1 MKKTLS
7 LFITIL
13 VISFSTVGLCGNIV
27 YPWRATTA
35 IVKAGENFE
44 VWFNSDNGQTVNSVT
59 LQGPYNT
66 VTTRKT
72 IISGSWVYDKTS
84 LNTYNTK
91 ITVTVPTSAPADR
104 YDITL
109 NTSTGQVSSLA
120 GVKVIKEYKT
130 SYYILH
136 FSDIHAFQSGYNTTL
151 QRLSTIIEI
160 ANIIDPE
167 IVFNTGDNMYRPND
181 ERMDELFIGNS
192 KLITKGLNKLNAAT
206 FTAVGNHDFDFDN
219 VAASGFYAEKSA
231 WWNTWWGLQAYNF
244 KYGNGRF
251 MVINDGWE
259 GFNTAVQITDAVSWL
274 NSEGPGNLRLG
285 AAHIKDQ
292 RIAPLDNSTN
302 LGLVLIGHN
311 HFLAPENPAI
321 LNNKPIQ
328 YVVNSVRDNLEFNL
342 FKVDGTTGN
351 YVPVSGSTAQVQYLQ
366 NPDAKETPSAY
377 IPNLTLNYSN
387 VNNGSFSSNTATLVN
402 KFNFPIADAKVRFVM
417 PLGSLYGI
425 SKGKIEQ
432 SFKGTSYHI
441 VDVRVDLN
449 ANSTTV
455 IDITKIARNDY
466 RTK

>member
-7 LFITIL
+7 LLITIL

-44 VWFNSDNGQTVNSVT
+44 VWFNSDNGQAVNSVT

-66 VTTRKT
+66 VTTTKT
-72 IISGSWVYDKTS
+72 ILTGRWVYDKTS

-109 NTSTGQVSSLA
+109 NTSTGQVTSLA

-136 FSDIHAFQSGYNTTL
+136 FSDVHAFQSGYNTTFE
-151 QRLSTIIEI
+151 RLSTIIDI

-167 IVFNTGDNMYRPND
+167 IVFNTGDNLYRPTGD
-181 ERMDELFIGNS
+181 RMNQYFIGDS
-192 KLITKGLNKLNAAT
+192 ILGTKGLNKLNAAT
-206 FTAVGNHDFDFDN
+206 FTTVGNHDFDFDN

-231 WWNTWWGLQAYNF
+231 WWNTWWGLQSYNF

-251 MVINDGWE
+251 MAINDAWA
-259 GFNTAVQITDAVSWL
+259 GFNTALQITDAVSWL
-274 NSEGPGNLRLG
+274 NSVGPGNLRLG

-292 RIAPLDNSTN
+292 RLVPLDNRTN

-311 HFLAPENPAI
+311 HFLASENPAI

-328 YVVNSVRDNLEFNL
+328 YVVNSVRDNVEFNL

-351 YVPVSGSTAQVQYLQ
+351 YVPVSGPTAQVQYLQ
-366 NPDAKETPSAY
+366 NPINKETPSAY
-377 IPNLTLNYSN
+377 VTNLTLNYSN
-387 VNNGSFSSNTATLVN
+387 VNDGLFPTNTATIIN
-402 KFNFPIADAKVRFVM
+402 KFNFPISDAKVRFIM
-417 PLGSLYGI
+417 PLGSLYDI

-432 SFKGTSYHI
+432 SFKGTSFYI
-441 VDVRVDLN
+441 VDVRIDLN

-455 IDITKIARNDY
+455 IDITKIDGGDY